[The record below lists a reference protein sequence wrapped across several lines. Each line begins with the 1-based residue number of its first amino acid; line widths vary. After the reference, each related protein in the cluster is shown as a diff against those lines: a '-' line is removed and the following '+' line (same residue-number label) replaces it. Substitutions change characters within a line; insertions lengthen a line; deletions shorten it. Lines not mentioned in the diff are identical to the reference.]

1 MSAGNETFH
10 VCMRITT
17 LAADEVRCHRHST
30 VAAGQWGLM
39 RLMVT
44 SKCYQ
49 TADPASSQ
57 LMTSKAV

>member
-10 VCMRITT
+10 VCMRMPIAT
-17 LAADEVRCHRHST
+17 LAADEVRWYRCA

-39 RLMVT
+39 RLMAT

-49 TADPASSQ
+49 ISGTADFTVT
-57 LMTSKAV
+57 L